1 MAAKASFQ
9 LFPSPA
15 KNKKNPFRTIPSRAE
30 IRSDSP
36 AVSEPDESIKSGFQT
51 ESVIIKIIEDTNTD
65 TIQPQLAAPTNVL
78 PSETLS
84 DTTQLNPEQRQNTP
98 ISPGKPIQSM
108 FPQYNPHLP
117 LNKQAYFPQN
127 RDAYHT
133 SQQSTSS
140 AGGAV
145 REPHVPPTEVDAV
158 LGPKTVPA
166 SVFNFPSG
174 ALSPRVQYSTAED
187 LVTLWESANGQELQ
201 ETLGTFNLRAE
212 RYIYNYVIASI
223 HPLTIP

>member
-15 KNKKNPFRTIPSRAE
+15 KNKKNPFRTIPSRE
-30 IRSDSP
+30 ETRNISP
-36 AVSEPDESIKSGFQT
+36 VVSEPEESIKSGIQT

-65 TIQPQLAAPTNVL
+65 TIQPRSISLPNGS

-84 DTTQLNPEQRQNTP
+84 DTTQLNPEQRQKTP
-98 ISPGKPIQSM
+98 VSPGKPITSM
-108 FPQYNPHLP
+108 FPQYNPNLP

-127 RDAYHT
+127 RDSNNT
-133 SQQSTSS
+133 SLEGTSS
-140 AGGAV
+140 ANGV
-145 REPHVPPTEVDAV
+145 YRETHVPPTEVDAA

-212 RYIYNYVIASI
+212 RYVYRS
-223 HPLTIP
+223 TI

>member
-1 MAAKASFQ
+1 M
-9 LFPSPA
+9 
-15 KNKKNPFRTIPSRAE
+15 
-30 IRSDSP
+30 
-36 AVSEPDESIKSGFQT
+36 SEPDEIIKSDIQT

-65 TIQPQLAAPTNVL
+65 TIQPQSTALSNIS

-84 DTTQLNPEQRQNTP
+84 ETPQLEPEQRQKTP
-98 ISPGKPIQSM
+98 VSPGKPINSM
-108 FPQYNPHLP
+108 FPQYNPNLP
-117 LNKQAYFPQN
+117 MTKQAYFPRN
-127 RDAYHT
+127 RNANNA
-133 SQQSTSS
+133 SQENTTTT
-140 AGGAV
+140 GGAI
-145 REPHVPPTEVDAV
+145 HIPPIEVDAV

-212 RYIYNYVIASI
+212 RYVYKS
-223 HPLTIP
+223 TI